1 MKKYRNINKTD
12 LEDDLYKILEKYDLT
27 EEEKVEVDIIINS
40 YSSIL
45 QKINKNIKENKFE
58 NLKTY
63 VLKYLKQ
70 EKNVWY

>member
-12 LEDDLYKILEKYDLT
+12 LEDDLYKTLEKYDLT
-27 EEEKVEVDIIINS
+27 EEEKFEVDIIINS

-63 VLKYLKQ
+63 VLKYLQQ
-70 EKNVWY
+70 EKDV

>member
-1 MKKYRNINKTD
+1 MKKYKNISKTC
-12 LEDDLYKILEKYDLT
+12 LEDELYKILENYELT
-27 EEEKVEVDIIINS
+27 EEEKNEVDIIINS

-58 NLKTY
+58 NLKSY